1 MIFETSRYTNLQ
13 LKIVR
18 KNSQTWMDPRLQFNT
33 SDLKELPMDWKFLSK
48 VTDSFF
54 VTVTFGKVD
63 ILSQQMCYPMQCLQ
77 QYLSKVAVL
86 TIIFINIVGSNSH
99 SLPLA
104 LMEASAESN
113 LPYAQLSF
121 AWQST
126 LLFNVHRSGGLTH
139 SSSTE
144 ETPICTRSDIP
155 FSWSLPFI
163 TLQLFHEHHTS
174 IWFQQSGKPTKKSAN

>member
-1 MIFETSRYTNLQ
+1 
-13 LKIVR
+13 
-18 KNSQTWMDPRLQFNT
+18 MDPRLQFNT

-86 TIIFINIVGSNSH
+86 TKIFINHVGNNSH

-121 AWQST
+121 A
-126 LLFNVHRSGGLTH
+126 
-139 SSSTE
+139 
-144 ETPICTRSDIP
+144 
-155 FSWSLPFI
+155 
-163 TLQLFHEHHTS
+163 
-174 IWFQQSGKPTKKSAN
+174 